1 MLLPKMSRQKKQ
13 VTFDQALEAINNLTL
28 AERIEFAKAL
38 KTAIQKEVD
47 ELKSRAEAAINLT
60 DNLWS

>member
-1 MLLPKMSRQKKQ
+1 MSSQKKQ
-13 VTFDQALEAINNLTL
+13 VKFDQALEAINNLTL

>member
-1 MLLPKMSRQKKQ
+1 MSRQKKQ
-13 VTFDQALEAINNLTL
+13 VPFDQALEAINNLTL

-60 DNLWS
+60 DNLWN

>member
-1 MLLPKMSRQKKQ
+1 MSRQKKQ
-13 VTFDQALEAINNLTL
+13 VPFDQALEAINNLTL

-47 ELKSRAEAAINLT
+47 ELKSRSEAAINLT

>member
-1 MLLPKMSRQKKQ
+1 MSRQKEQ
-13 VTFDQALEAINNLTL
+13 VPFDQALEAINNLTL

>member
-1 MLLPKMSRQKKQ
+1 MSRQNKQ
-13 VTFDQALEAINNLTL
+13 VPFDQALEAINNLTL

>member
-1 MLLPKMSRQKKQ
+1 MSRQKKQ

-47 ELKSRAEAAINLT
+47 ELN
-60 DNLWS
+60 

>member
-1 MLLPKMSRQKKQ
+1 MSRQKKQ
-13 VTFDQALEAINNLTL
+13 VIFDQALEAINNLTL

-60 DNLWS
+60 DNLWN

>member
-1 MLLPKMSRQKKQ
+1 MSRQKKQ

-47 ELKSRAEAAINLT
+47 ELRSRAEAAINKT
-60 DNLWS
+60 EDLWN

>member
-1 MLLPKMSRQKKQ
+1 MSRQKKQ
-13 VTFDQALEAINNLTL
+13 VTFDQALEAINNLTM

>member
-1 MLLPKMSRQKKQ
+1 MSRQKKQ
-13 VTFDQALEAINNLTL
+13 VPFDQALEAINNLTL

-47 ELKSRAEAAINLT
+47 ELKSRAESAINLT

>member
-1 MLLPKMSRQKKQ
+1 MSRQKKQ
-13 VTFDQALEAINNLTL
+13 VTFEQAIEAINNLTL

>member
-1 MLLPKMSRQKKQ
+1 MSRQKKQ

-47 ELKSRAEAAINLT
+47 ELKSRSEAAINLT

>member
-1 MLLPKMSRQKKQ
+1 MSRQKKQ

>member
-1 MLLPKMSRQKKQ
+1 MSRQKKQ

-38 KTAIQKEVD
+38 KTAIQKEV
-47 ELKSRAEAAINLT
+47 EEIKSRAEATINLT

>member
-1 MLLPKMSRQKKQ
+1 MSRQKKQ
-13 VTFDQALEAINNLTL
+13 VTLDQALEAINNLTL
-28 AERIEFAKAL
+28 AERINLLKL
-38 KTAIQKEVD
+38 RKTAIQKEVD

>member
-1 MLLPKMSRQKKQ
+1 MSRQKKQ
-13 VTFDQALEAINNLTL
+13 VTFDQAIEAINNLTL

>member
-1 MLLPKMSRQKKQ
+1 MSREKKQ

>member
-1 MLLPKMSRQKKQ
+1 MSRQKKQ

-28 AERIEFAKAL
+28 AERIELAKAL
-38 KTAIQKEVD
+38 KIAIQKQVD

>member
-1 MLLPKMSRQKKQ
+1 MSRQNKQ

>member
-1 MLLPKMSRQKKQ
+1 MSRQKKQ
-13 VTFDQALEAINNLTL
+13 VTLDQALEAINNLTL

-60 DNLWS
+60 DNLWN

>member
-1 MLLPKMSRQKKQ
+1 MLRQKKQ

>member
-1 MLLPKMSRQKKQ
+1 MSRQKKQ

-28 AERIEFAKAL
+28 AERIEFVKAL

>member
-1 MLLPKMSRQKKQ
+1 MSRQEKQ
-13 VTFDQALEAINNLTL
+13 VPFDQALEAINNLTL

>member
-1 MLLPKMSRQKKQ
+1 MSRQKKQ

-47 ELKSRAEAAINLT
+47 ELRSRAEAAINLT
-60 DNLWS
+60 DNLWN

>member
-1 MLLPKMSRQKKQ
+1 MSRQKKQ
-13 VTFDQALEAINNLTL
+13 VTFDQALDAINNLTL

>member
-1 MLLPKMSRQKKQ
+1 MSRQKKQ

-60 DNLWS
+60 DYLWS

>member
-1 MLLPKMSRQKKQ
+1 MSRQKKQ

-28 AERIEFAKAL
+28 AERIELAKAL
-38 KTAIQKEVD
+38 KIAIQKEVD

>member
-1 MLLPKMSRQKKQ
+1 MSRQKKQ
-13 VTFDQALEAINNLTL
+13 VPFDQALEAINNLTL

-47 ELKSRAEAAINLT
+47 ELRSRAEAAINLT
-60 DNLWS
+60 DNLWN

>member
-1 MLLPKMSRQKKQ
+1 MSRQKKQ

-60 DNLWS
+60 DNLWN

>member
-1 MLLPKMSRQKKQ
+1 MSRQKKQ

-47 ELKSRAEAAINLT
+47 ELRSRAEAAINLT

>member
-1 MLLPKMSRQKKQ
+1 MSRQKKQ

-28 AERIEFAKAL
+28 AERIEFAKVL

>member
-1 MLLPKMSRQKKQ
+1 MSRQKKQ
-13 VTFDQALEAINNLTL
+13 VPFDQALEAINNLTL